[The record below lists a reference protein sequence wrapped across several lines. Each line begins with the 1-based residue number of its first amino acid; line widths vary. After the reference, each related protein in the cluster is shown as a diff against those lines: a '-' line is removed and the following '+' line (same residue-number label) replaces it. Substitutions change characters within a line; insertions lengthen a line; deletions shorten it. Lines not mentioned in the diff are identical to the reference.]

1 MHDLWSFIDRLFFH
15 RSASWQLLITAEN
28 ALDEAKLAPEI
39 GEFFQKIRLDL
50 GSTPP
55 TTGDEARQLVHFP
68 SSVPI
73 KTFIQKTGFRYR
85 LKNSTYLFEIAK
97 YQQFP
102 GSNSRSER
110 ANKTEPRTIT
120 TWGASFFNEE
130 WDMILGQNAH
140 LSIGEAGSWSPSLNT
155 FFPKDIRTLTSGP
168 DAGFHD
174 FLTEVGKVAE
184 LLDLK
189 RD

>member
-1 MHDLWSFIDRLFFH
+1 MY
-15 RSASWQLLITAEN
+15 RSASWQLQITADN
-28 ALDEAKLAPEI
+28 GLDEAKVAPEI
-39 GEFFQKIRLDL
+39 KEFAQGIHLDAD
-50 GSTPP
+50 SARPTPA
-55 TTGDEARQLVHFP
+55 TKTQQLVHFP
-68 SSVPI
+68 TSPPVM
-73 KTFIQKTGFRYR
+73 TFIQKTGFRYR

-102 GSNSRSER
+102 TSGSGLATKSPDGP
-110 ANKTEPRTIT
+110 ATVT
-120 TWGASFFNEE
+120 TWGGSFFNEE
-130 WDMILGQNAH
+130 WDMILGQNVH
-140 LSIGEAGSWSPSLNT
+140 LGIGEAGNWRACSNT
-155 FFPKDIRTLTSGP
+155 FFPKDVRTLTSGP